1 MGLGTMPHPV
11 DVHVGSKLRVF
22 RTQRDLSQTSLGK
35 RVGLTFQQ
43 IQKYEKWTN
52 RIGASRLHEFARA
65 LDVPV
70 EAFFTGLN
78 DGDRARSSY
87 VPPAELSRI
96 DIAIMDLLGR
106 ISDRQ
111 VKRQI
116 KALLSAVAETAPT
129 PAEGAA
135 LRE

>member
-1 MGLGTMPHPV
+1 MPHPV

-43 IQKYEKWTN
+43 IQKYEKGTN

-65 LDVPV
+65 LDVPI
-70 EAFFTGLN
+70 EAFFTGLG
-78 DGDRARSSY
+78 DGDRTRSY
-87 VPPAELSRI
+87 VPPAAMSRL
-96 DIAIMDLLGR
+96 DLAIMDLLGR

-116 KALLSAVAETAPT
+116 KNLLSAVAETAPA
-129 PAEGAA
+129 PASAA
-135 LRE
+135 VALGD